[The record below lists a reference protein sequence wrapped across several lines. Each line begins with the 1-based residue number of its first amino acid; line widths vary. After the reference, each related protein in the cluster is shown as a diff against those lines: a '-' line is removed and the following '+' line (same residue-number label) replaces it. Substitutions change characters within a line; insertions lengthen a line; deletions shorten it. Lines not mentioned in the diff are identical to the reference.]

1 MADGQRKVTV
11 LRPGEGASLA
21 WHGERV
27 RYLVVGEQ
35 SEGRFSLSVETIAPG
50 GSTTPHIR
58 HREHGGYYIL
68 AGDVQCSAGNRTLS
82 LPVGAFV
89 CIGPGTAQ
97 KIVNTGES
105 EAHLLAIAT
114 PAGFDELRFRAGIPL
129 ASADAPLP
137 QADAADRET
146 LASIAP
152 GFGVE
157 LHPTTAFQHEPLLRV
172 TLPLEGKMIALVG
185 DVYRYLAASEDT
197 AGRFALFH
205 TIVGPGSGPPFHIHS
220 REDEAFFV
228 LRGTL
233 RFESDGATHELS
245 PGSCIHLPIGTRH
258 RFSNP
263 GQEQAEVLILVAPA
277 GIEKYFELAGT
288 LWHDAEAQ
296 PPAPEPAEIERLIAN
311 APQFGLQL
319 FV

>member
-1 MADGQRKVTV
+1 MADGQRKTSV

-21 WHGERV
+21 WFGERV

-35 SEGRFSLSVETIAPG
+35 SEGRFSLSLETIAPG
-50 GSTTPHIR
+50 GSTTPHVR
-58 HREHGGYYIL
+58 HREHAGYFVL
-68 AGDVQCSAGNRTLS
+68 SGDAQFSVGHRTLS
-82 LPVGAFV
+82 LSPGGFI

-97 KIVNTGES
+97 KIVNTGETDA
-105 EAHLLAIAT
+105 EVLAIAT

-137 QADAADRET
+137 QADEADRET

-157 LHPTTAFQHEPLLRV
+157 LHPTSAFQHEPHLRV

-185 DVYRYLAASEDT
+185 DLYRYLASSEDT

-205 TIVGPGSGPPFHIHS
+205 TIVGPGGGPPFHIHS

-228 LRGTL
+228 LSGTL
-233 RFESDGATHELS
+233 RFEADGATVELG
-245 PGSCIHLPIGTRH
+245 PGGCVHLPIGTRH

-263 GQEQAEVLILVAPA
+263 TEQPAEVLILLAPA
-277 GIEKYFELAGT
+277 GIEKYFELAGS
-288 LWHDAEAQ
+288 LWHDASQQ
-296 PPAPEPAEIERLIAN
+296 PGAPDPAEIDRLVSN
-311 APQFGLQL
+311 APQYGLQL